1 MNRLSRRYL
10 GALVVSVLFAGT
22 TFAQDAFPSR
32 PVTLV
37 VPVGTGGGTDLVAR
51 QLAKMLSTQW
61 RQPVVV
67 DNKPGA
73 AGLIGANMVIKSV
86 PDGYNLLLVWD
97 GPIVAT
103 PVLFNRPDYDPF
115 NQLVPISQV
124 STQGYAVVVHPAVP
138 AKNMAELITHIKKKN
153 ADKEPFG
160 FATSQAGS
168 ADHLSGE
175 TFRFKAGVDLL
186 TVHYKGS
193 ALAVVDVVGGHVPFG
208 IFSFTTAL
216 PHINSGTL
224 RALAVTSDKRSA
236 LLPDVPT
243 VGETLPGYQYHSWI
257 GVFGPAGMAQSLRDR
272 ISRDIHTAV
281 TSSEMSTLLLSNGLQ
296 PKVSSPAA
304 FAEYIRLDAARTAE
318 VIKLA
323 QIKVQ

>member
-51 QLAKMLSTQW
+51 QLAKMLSSQW

-124 STQGYAVVVHPAVP
+124 LVQQHRRVKLNVLEVVLFVVNEAQ
-138 AKNMAELITHIKKKN
+138 LIT
-153 ADKEPFG
+153 
-160 FATSQAGS
+160 
-168 ADHLSGE
+168 DHLIE
-175 TFRFKAGVDLL
+175 PT
-186 TVHYKGS
+186 GS
-193 ALAVVDVVGGHVPFG
+193 VIVKSQVP
-208 IFSFTTAL
+208 
-216 PHINSGTL
+216 
-224 RALAVTSDKRSA
+224 
-236 LLPDVPT
+236 
-243 VGETLPGYQYHSWI
+243 
-257 GVFGPAGMAQSLRDR
+257 
-272 ISRDIHTAV
+272 
-281 TSSEMSTLLLSNGLQ
+281 SSEYRMPLGVRNQ
-296 PKVSSPAA
+296 YWVCFCCHHSSGFQLGNTVAP
-304 FAEYIRLDAARTAE
+304 D
-318 VIKLA
+318 
-323 QIKVQ
+323 